1 MDLKDKKTK
10 IKFYEGMRTIGGTVI
25 EVIYEDYSI
34 IFDFGA
40 IFDPNIDESKL
51 NDLESILDNN
61 LAPRLKGVYDKNI
74 TNENIE
80 TYKNKAVFISHIHL
94 DHTKMINYIDE
105 SISVYMTND
114 TKNLLEALNINE
126 DFIYKNKFL
135 SNSTRKIIGL
145 DYDEIVE
152 VGKIKVQLIRVDHNG
167 YGAVGFIINTPDM
180 KIAYTGD
187 LRLHGF
193 RKEDSLRFANLNKSV
208 DLLIMEA
215 VSLSWDEGEDD
226 DLGEKINEFEHIQK
240 FDDILKQNPN
250 SNILFNYYDTDIE
263 RLMHL
268 YETSKKNNRI
278 FVLSQF
284 NAYVFKKVTNI
295 DVNYYRNN
303 DYDYDLNKNLEIKI
317 DELISNKSKYIW
329 QLKKE
334 NIDLIKKIDKDSI
347 YLHMDANPFGEFDPD
362 FKPFIN
368 EFKQNDIKLILLKV
382 SGHAYPRDLF
392 KIIDTIQP
400 KILVPIH
407 SLRPEMLYNSYGER
421 FLPEKNQII

>member
-105 SISVYMTND
+105 SIPVYMTTD

-240 FDDILKQNPN
+240 FDDILKQNSN

-295 DVNYYRNN
+295 DVNYYRYN
-303 DYDYDLNKNLEIKI
+303 DGDYDLNKNLEIKI

-334 NIDLIKKIDKDSI
+334 NIDLIKRIDKDSI
-347 YLHMDANPFGEFDPD
+347 YLHMDATPFGEFDPD